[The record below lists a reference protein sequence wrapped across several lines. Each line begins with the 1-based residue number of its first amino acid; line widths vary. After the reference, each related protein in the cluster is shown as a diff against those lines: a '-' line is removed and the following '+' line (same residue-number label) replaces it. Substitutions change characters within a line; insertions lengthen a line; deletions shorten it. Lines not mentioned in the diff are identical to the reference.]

1 MEPEKKEANTFLV
14 MALLLFAIGFVVQE
28 PLDMISWF
36 SAGFLT
42 SYSFLVRFGII
53 GDKRDRR

>member
-1 MEPEKKEANTFLV
+1 